1 MIVIFRLVLSVL
13 VCITL
18 AACATSPTGRS
29 QLVLFPAGQMSQM
42 GVAAF
47 SDLKKQGSLT
57 KEVTTSRYVN
67 CVAGAVT
74 AELATSFQKDWEV
87 VVFDDKSANAFALP
101 GGKIGVHTGLLEVA
115 TDQNQLASVIGHE
128 IGHVLSQHG
137 NERMSI
143 QFASETSQQLLG
155 AMIENGQQKADLMA
169 ALGLGGRYLVQLPYS
184 RTHESEADLLG
195 LELMAK
201 AGFNPE
207 ASVQVWRNMSDTSK
221 GEPLEFMSTHPSN
234 KTRIDNLSANMSGA
248 VEIYKKAQQQGKNP
262 RCSKK

>member
-1 MIVIFRLVLSVL
+1 MPVILRLVLSVIL
-13 VCITL
+13 FATFTG
-18 AACATSPTGRS
+18 CATSPTGRS

-47 SDLKKQGSLT
+47 ADLKEKGAVT
-57 KEVTTSRYVN
+57 KEIATSRYVS

-74 AELATSFQKDWEV
+74 AALPPSFQKNWEV

-115 TDQNQLASVIGHE
+115 SDQNQLASVIGHE

-169 ALGLGGRYLVQLPYS
+169 ALGLGGKYLVQLPYS
-184 RTHESEADLLG
+184 RTHESEADVLG

-207 ASVQVWRNMSDTSK
+207 ASVQVWRNMSKTSK
-221 GEPLEFMSTHPSN
+221 GEPMEFMSTHPSN
-234 KTRIDNLSANMSGA
+234 DTRIEGLSANMPRA
-248 VEIYKKAQQQGKNP
+248 TAIYKTAQQQGRNP
-262 RCSKK
+262 RCVKK